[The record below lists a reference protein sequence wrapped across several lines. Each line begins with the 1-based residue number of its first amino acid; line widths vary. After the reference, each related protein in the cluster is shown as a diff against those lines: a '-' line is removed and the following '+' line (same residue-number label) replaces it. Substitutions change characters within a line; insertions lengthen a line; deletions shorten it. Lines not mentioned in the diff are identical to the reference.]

1 MKIQNHR
8 LIADDG
14 TPIRYVETPNKGG
27 LMTPE
32 FLIMHYTAGSSA
44 EGSVSWMCNPAAKA
58 AAQLVIGRDGSL
70 TQLAPF
76 NRVTWHAG
84 KSEWEGRSGLNGFSI
99 GIELDNAGKL
109 ERVGSRWISAVSK
122 RAYAD
127 DDVLVANHKHDR
139 PGTPPIG
146 WHEYSEVQ
154 LEVAAQVGLLLMEK
168 YSLKDVLGHEDIAPG
183 RKSDPGPAF
192 PMGSFRARLIGRADD
207 EVEHY
212 ITTSALNVR
221 TGPGT
226 EFAALPGSPLPSGT
240 RVALLEQQ
248 GLWWR
253 VDVLDT
259 VSGVMDLVG
268 WCHSRYLARA

>member
-14 TPIRYVETPNKGG
+14 TPVRYVETPNKGG

-32 FLIMHYTAGSSA
+32 YLIMHYTAGSSA

-58 AAQLVIGRDGSL
+58 AAHLVIGRDGSL

-84 KSEWEGRSGLNGFSI
+84 QSHWEGRSGLNGFSI

-109 ERVGSRWISAVSK
+109 ERVGNRWISAVSK

-146 WHEYSEVQ
+146 WHEYGEAQ

-168 YSLKDVLGHEDIAPG
+168 YALKDVLGHEDIAPG

-192 PMGSFRARLIGRADD
+192 PMASFRARLMGRADD

-212 ITTSALNVR
+212 LTTSALNVR
-221 TGPGT
+221 AGPGT
-226 EFAALPGSPLPSGT
+226 EFAALPGSPLPVGT
-240 RVALLEQQ
+240 RVAVLEQQ